1 MLEDANLLSN
11 DGEGGKRRTTGSS
24 IVVDGTP
31 FATSLFWQPIQN
43 PNDFM
48 PEVEDASTDI
58 VEGADLF
65 AVKGGK
71 APQFGI
77 CVSQDGY
84 KKGMNSAAIA
94 LMTSLSDFSSIVGVF
109 KVEGGWWYV
118 CSRNDVIL
126 SDGDMLY
133 TDEEE
138 AKNQLMSML
147 TVPDWDKK
155 FAPAEWELPE
165 TEEGDI
171 ETIFSKGKRVK
182 LQKIKSLRGTKLVV
196 VVVGGIIVGGWLLST
211 LFDFIMAPP
220 KRKVVK
226 PPKPKIVQKTE
237 VVIPKPWENMNSPT
251 GFMNNCYKG
260 VIDMA
265 TLMPPGWASSG
276 KIVCTGETVAT
287 SWKKGVGFLDW
298 AEKTMKNSH
307 FDNLQY
313 AFNENGTSL
322 SATLS
327 LPKLNK
333 ENNAPTKRMPDLRLE
348 INKLFQEIGVKISLS
363 KKTIKLSQSANK
375 SKAGKGS
382 IGAKGPKGPPAPKG
396 GRGKGAQ
403 TLDIQALG
411 FKINSQYNP
420 LTWLQLLTKFSSF
433 EINNIEYNINNS
445 SWAYE
450 GVFYVL

>member
-11 DGEGGKRRTTGSS
+11 DGEGGNKKTIGSS
-24 IVVDGTP
+24 IIVDGTP

-65 AVKGGK
+65 TVKGGK

-77 CVSQDGY
+77 CISHDGY

-94 LMTSLSDFSSIVGVF
+94 LMTSLSNFSSIVGVF

-138 AKNQLMSML
+138 AKSQLMSML
-147 TVPDWDKK
+147 TVPDWDKR
-155 FAPAEWELPE
+155 FAPAEWGLPE

-171 ETIFSKGKRVK
+171 EEIFSKGKRVK
-182 LQKIKSLRGTKLVV
+182 LQKIRALRGTKLIV

-220 KRKVVK
+220 QRKVVQ
-226 PPKPKIVQKTE
+226 PIKPKTVQKAA
-237 VVIPKPWENMNSPT
+237 VVIPKPWEKIKSPT
-251 GFMNNCYKG
+251 EFMNNCYKG
-260 VIDMA
+260 IIDMA
-265 TLMPPGWASSG
+265 TLMPPGWKSSG

-287 SWKKGVGFLDW
+287 SWNKGVGFLDW
-298 AEKTMKNSH
+298 AEKTMKNSN
-307 FDNLQY
+307 FDKLSY
-313 AFNENGTSL
+313 TFNENGTSL
-322 SATLS
+322 SATLP

-333 ENNAPTKRMPDLRLE
+333 ENNPPKEKMYSLRFK
-348 INKLFQEIGVKISLS
+348 INKLFQEIGVKISLRTQ
-363 KKTIKLSQSANK
+363 KIKINQSAPKPAGPFALKK
-375 SKAGKGS
+375 SVAS
-382 IGAKGPKGPPAPKG
+382 IEV
-396 GRGKGAQ
+396 
-403 TLDIQALG
+403 DALG
-411 FKINSQYNP
+411 FSINSQYNP
-420 LTWLQLLTKFSSF
+420 LIWLQLLTKFSSF

-445 SWAYE
+445 SWAYK